1 MVRSFKFNIP
11 DVVVA
16 VLMLLL
22 MTMANN
28 EVAVN
33 ADIIAAPVGAG
44 GHESSDRM
52 LVVADD
58 NHRGLHDIK
67 YHCENDPDFL
77 YMGEP
82 DKDCSWV
89 PSRDD
94 NCRKSQVVDGT
105 QTGKQ
110 VKFYCPLRCKSKCEC
125 VNDPDFLYKGVP
137 GQDCDSW
144 VLEGGSD
151 SNCRKVQED
160 SDGNQTGKEVKF
172 YCPQQC
178 KSKCAPKRGKCENDP
193 DFLYKGVPG
202 QDCESW
208 ALLKPDSCRKDQKD
222 ADGKQTGKQV
232 KFYCPQQCKS
242 KCAPKRGECEND
254 PDFLYKGVPGQD
266 CDTWALLKPDSCRK
280 DQKDAD
286 GKQTGKQVKFYCP
299 LQCKSKCM

>member
-1 MVRSFKFNIP
+1 MTMMVRSFKFNIP

-16 VLMLLL
+16 VLML
-22 MTMANN
+22 MVMAMANN

-94 NCRKSQVVDGT
+94 NCRKSQ
-105 QTGKQ
+105 
-110 VKFYCPLRCKSKCEC
+110 EI
-125 VNDPDFLYKGVP
+125 
-137 GQDCDSW
+137 
-144 VLEGGSD
+144 
-151 SNCRKVQED
+151 
-160 SDGNQTGKEVKF
+160 
-172 YCPQQC
+172 
-178 KSKCAPKRGKCENDP
+178 
-193 DFLYKGVPG
+193 
-202 QDCESW
+202 
-208 ALLKPDSCRKDQKD
+208 
-222 ADGKQTGKQV
+222 DGKQTGKQV

-254 PDFLYKGVPGQD
+254 PDFLYMGEPDKDCSWVPSRD
-266 CDTWALLKPDSCRK
+266 DNCRK
-280 DQKDAD
+280 SQEID